1 MISPGTNARQM
12 AAFLLHFSRTQRP
25 DHRAGPKRSMHHA
38 GAVHG
43 RRAPRTRES
52 TSNFTPWP
60 RPGHHQYHIDD
71 FAAMVA
77 LWNSRWSPQI
87 CPEQITGIGLT
98 RGGEQYCR
106 VHEDNIVGDAP
117 YCQLAIEYEI
127 ELLPVEFGPSFVNN
141 CTRVLGPDILQC
153 MTFVTSHVEFDVG
166 HTEFNAHLVG
176 TLIDDAP
183 ERLPMLVAAGTSVL
197 EAFADHLT
205 ECWQLAESLAKAE

>member
-1 MISPGTNARQM
+1 MSRSPSRAEGGF
-12 AAFLLHFSRTQRP
+12 AA
-25 DHRAGPKRSMHHA
+25 A
-38 GAVHG
+38 GA
-43 RRAPRTRES
+43 RAPAVGLPERAKHCS
-52 TSNFTPWP
+52 TP
-60 RPGHHQYHIDD
+60 RPRQAHHQYPIDD

-127 ELLPVEFGPSFVNN
+127 ELLPVEFGPSFVDN
-141 CTRVLGPDILQC
+141 CTRLLGPDILKC

-166 HTEFNAHLVG
+166 HTKFNAHLLG

-183 ERLPMLVAAGTSVL
+183 ERLPVVAAGTAVL
-197 EAFADHLT
+197 DAFADHLA
-205 ECWQLAESLAKAE
+205 ECWQLAEFLRKRSSQR